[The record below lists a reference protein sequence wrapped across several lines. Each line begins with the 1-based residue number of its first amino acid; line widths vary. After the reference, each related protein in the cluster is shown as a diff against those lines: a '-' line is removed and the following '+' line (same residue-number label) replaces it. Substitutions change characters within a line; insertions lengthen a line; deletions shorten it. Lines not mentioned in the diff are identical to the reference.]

1 MQEQAQDFEKE
12 LQAKFG
18 ERVRFSYTDIFSDE
32 IHNYP
37 DIVKILDQVRLPLI
51 ALNGKPRFHGGL
63 FVKDVQPAI
72 IQLLD

>member
-1 MQEQAQDFEKE
+1 MNE
-12 LQAKFG
+12 
-18 ERVRFSYTDIFSDE
+18 
-32 IHNYP
+32 YP

-72 IQLLD
+72 IQLLE